1 MELLAAGV
9 NHTTAD
15 VELRGQLAFV
25 ADKAELALRALAA
38 LPGVA
43 EVALLSTCNRM
54 ELYCL
59 CEEQLDLV
67 AWLAEWH
74 QLSPERVRQ
83 SLYVHHQEEAL
94 RHMMQVAAG
103 LDSLV
108 LGEPQILGQMHD
120 AYREARHAG
129 TLGSELERAFQQ
141 IFAVAKRVRSET
153 AIGENPVSMA
163 SAAVSFARHLFTD
176 LSQSRVLLVGA
187 GEMIALVARHLREQK
202 VGSLTIANRTMKHAA
217 DLAGEVDAGVIPLTQ
232 LTEGLA
238 AADVVI
244 ACTGSPVPVITLT
257 QAVEAL
263 RRRRHK
269 PIFMVDLAVPK
280 DIEPAVGELQ
290 DVYLYTIDHLH
301 QIIDQNLT
309 ERQQAAAEG
318 QAIIDQA
325 LASWQVK
332 QREMQAVDTL
342 KAYREQVEALSVQ
355 LLDKARQAL
364 DKGQNADEVL
374 ARFRH
379 DMVNK
384 LLHQPTRKL
393 RQLAAEQRLDE
404 LALAHELLIAEA
416 VDAKRHDK
424 E

>member
-1 MELLAAGV
+1 MELLVAGV

-15 VELRGQLAFV
+15 VELRGQLAFA
-25 ADKAELALRALAA
+25 ADRAAQALHALAM

-59 CEEQLDLV
+59 CEEQLDLA
-67 AWLAEWH
+67 AWLAAWH
-74 QLSPERVRQ
+74 QLPTERIAQ
-83 SLYVHHQEEAL
+83 SLYVHHNEAAL

-103 LDSLV
+103 LNSLV

-120 AYREARHAG
+120 AYRDARAAG

-141 IFAVAKRVRSET
+141 VFAVAKRVRTET

-163 SAAVSFARHLFTD
+163 SAAVSFARHLFAD

-202 VGSLTIANRTMKHAA
+202 VGSLTIANRTMKRAA
-217 DLAGEVDAGVIPLTQ
+217 ELAGEVDAGVIPLTQ
-232 LTEGLA
+232 LAEGLA
-238 AADVVI
+238 QADVVI
-244 ACTGSPVPVITLT
+244 ACTGSPVPVIQLS
-257 QAVEAL
+257 QVEEAL

-301 QIIDQNLT
+301 QVIDANLV

-318 QAIIDQA
+318 QAIIEEA
-325 LASWQVK
+325 LVGWQVK

-342 KAYREQVEALSVQ
+342 KAYREQVESLSVR
-355 LLDKARQAL
+355 LLEKAQQSL
-364 DKGQNADEVL
+364 VKGQAPEEVL

-404 LALAHELLIAEA
+404 LALAHELLLDEHS
-416 VDAKRHDK
+416 KQPEDK
-424 E
+424 A